1 MTKEH
6 FKVIAEIL
14 RAYGASYDMV
24 AQAAHYFQKENP
36 NFDQVKFM
44 HAAGI
49 WGIYQPK

>member
-1 MTKEH
+1 MTKKH
-6 FKVIAEIL
+6 FKTMAEIL
-14 RAYGASYDMV
+14 RAYEASYDLV
-24 AQAAHYFQKENP
+24 AQFAHYFHTVNP